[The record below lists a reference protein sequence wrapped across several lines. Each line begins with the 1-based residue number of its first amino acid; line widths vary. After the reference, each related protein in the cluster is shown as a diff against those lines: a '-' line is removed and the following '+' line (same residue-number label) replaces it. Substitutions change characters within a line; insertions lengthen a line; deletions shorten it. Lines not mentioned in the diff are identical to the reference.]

1 MQVTFVVG
9 RLGQDPEVKQTKNGN
24 TLVSFSVATNERR
37 KRGDQWEDHTEWHRC
52 VAWGKDAENIGRFF
66 SKGDGIVIF
75 GSNATDKWED
85 KQGNKRETTKIKV
98 NRWEF
103 PPGGKPSG
111 ASGGGGSGGSSAGAK
126 FKDDEIPF

>member
-9 RLGQDPEVKQTKNGN
+9 RLGQDPEVKQTKGG
-24 TLVSFSVATNERR
+24 TPYAQFSVATNERR
-37 KRGDQWEDHTEWHRC
+37 KKGEEWVDHTEWHRC
-52 VAWGKDAENIGRFF
+52 VAWGRDAENIGKFF

-75 GSNATDKWED
+75 GQNTTDQWED
-85 KQGNKRETTKIKV
+85 KQGNKRETTKVKV

-103 PPGGKPSG
+103 PPGGKS
-111 ASGGGGSGGSSAGAK
+111 SGGSGGRGEASGGAK

>member
-9 RLGQDPEVKQTKNGN
+9 RLGQDPEVKQTKGG
-24 TLVSFSVATNERR
+24 TSYAQFSVATNERR
-37 KRGDQWEDHTEWHRC
+37 KKGEEWVDHTEWHRC
-52 VAWGKDAENIGRFF
+52 VAWGRDAENIGKFF

-75 GSNATDKWED
+75 GQNATDQWED
-85 KQGNKRETTKIKV
+85 KQGNKRETTKVKV

-111 ASGGGGSGGSSAGAK
+111 ASGGRGESSGGAK